1 MQREVPGGEG
11 SILSLKRRDKRGS
24 RGKKGDRQSPKHEG
38 DRQTGTACR
47 GLEVN
52 IEL

>member
-1 MQREVPGGEG
+1 MQREVPGDEG
-11 SILSLKRRDKRGS
+11 SMSLKRRDERGS

-38 DRQTGTACR
+38 DRQTRTACR